1 MKGSLTTCAATY
13 KIPEMNSSGSRLR
26 LAVIGHP
33 VKHSLSP
40 IMQIL
45 AAREAGYGDGEF
57 AYDKIDVPPQELSRF
72 MDEFRNG
79 PLSGL
84 NVTIPHKLAVM
95 EFLDEIDPQA
105 QAIGAVNVI
114 VKERGLLAGYNTD
127 AYGLMKSIKAVGEME
142 SAAGKNVF
150 VYGAGGAARAA
161 VSGFCVEKAASLIV
175 ANRTRER
182 AEELISRLQ
191 VESCSTRVIGFDDR
205 KTLVE
210 SVAGAD
216 IIVNATSVGMAG
228 GSAHGGIPPG
238 VEGLREGQVVV
249 DIVYHPLETEFLA
262 EARARGARTVDGL
275 WMLIYQGAK
284 AFEMW
289 TGRAFPVEKARSALL
304 AELGEG
310 RL

>member
-1 MKGSLTTCAATY
+1 MNRTGSQ
-13 KIPEMNSSGSRLR
+13 LR

-45 AAREAGYGDGEF
+45 AAREAGYGEGEF
-57 AYDKIDVPPQELSRF
+57 FYGKIDVPPQELPRF
-72 MDEFRNG
+72 MREFRSG
-79 PLSGL
+79 PLAGL

-95 EFLDEIDPQA
+95 EFLDKIDPQA
-105 QAIGAVNVI
+105 KAIGAVNVV
-114 VKERGLLAGYNTD
+114 VKEGSILAGYNTD
-127 AYGLMKSIKAVGEME
+127 AYGLMKSIKDIGGVD
-142 SAAGKNVF
+142 SVAGKKVF

-161 VSGFCVEKAASLIV
+161 VSGFCAEGAASLVI
-175 ANRTRER
+175 ANRTRQR
-182 AEELISRLQ
+182 AEELIARLRL
-191 VESCSTRVIGFDDR
+191 ENCSTRSLGFDDR

-210 SVAGAD
+210 SVAVAD

-228 GSAHGGIPPG
+228 GAAHGGIPPG

-262 EARARGARTVDGL
+262 EARARGAKVVDGL
-275 WMLIYQGAK
+275 WMLVFQGAK

-289 TGRAFPVEKARSALL
+289 TGREFPVDKARPALL